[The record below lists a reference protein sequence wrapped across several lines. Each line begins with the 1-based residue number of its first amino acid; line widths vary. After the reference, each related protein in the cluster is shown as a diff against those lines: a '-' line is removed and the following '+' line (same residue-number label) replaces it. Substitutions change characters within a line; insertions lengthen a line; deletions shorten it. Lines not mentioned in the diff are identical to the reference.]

1 MLFRGAWVR
10 STPPRPAPTIP
21 SPSSG
26 RQLESPSWIVPG
38 QRARRCAAP
47 TSPVQGP
54 RAGVWN
60 CCSRALAWRLGGF
73 RQKGEST
80 CSRPVLAGNT
90 SLMSFELTRESL
102 GELFLSLSFLSFTE
116 KHTYHIHTQMH
127 IPHAH
132 PFKNSSF
139 SYVTRLICVIS
150 LFATGCLKRFSVWVT
165 QIWRQF
171 LFGPLVSQLLPEWR
185 EDPEGVPRGSRFS
198 LSVVRGE
205 SEEHGHDRVCSPP
218 PVCCRIWK

>member
-1 MLFRGAWVR
+1 MCGPHFSCPGTEGRGLELLQ
-10 STPPRPAPTIP
+10 P
-21 SPSSG
+21 SPRLAFGWFQAERGVHLLSPCVG
-26 RQLESPSWIVPG
+26 RKHKSHVF
-38 QRARRCAAP
+38 RAN
-47 TSPVQGP
+47 Q
-54 RAGVWN
+54 
-60 CCSRALAWRLGGF
+60 
-73 RQKGEST
+73 
-80 CSRPVLAGNT
+80 
-90 SLMSFELTRESL
+90 RESRGTL
-102 GELFLSLSFLSFTE
+102 SLSLSFLSFME

-185 EDPEGVPRGSRFS
+185 EDPEGVPRGSCFS